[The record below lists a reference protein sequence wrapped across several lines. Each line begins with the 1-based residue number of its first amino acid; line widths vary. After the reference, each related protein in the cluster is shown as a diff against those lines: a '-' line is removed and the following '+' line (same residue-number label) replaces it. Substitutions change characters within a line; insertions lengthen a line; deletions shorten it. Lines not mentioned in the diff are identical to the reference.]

1 MNHHRGHSDGES
13 SRALSRGDE
22 SDENEDKTMP
32 STSSLAG
39 SSSKAASVKP
49 PGPPYHPVLVLPS
62 LPKNIIFV
70 AVGTAPPVQRAHR
83 CHGHHQQLLT
93 PATSPSKKC
102 KYTAGPQIP
111 TQMSVPK
118 KVALRSEQAEE
129 TEAGSD
135 SDLAFD
141 DLVHPPKE
149 VWTSTE
155 SARSFV
161 VLYHPNG
168 SSSLQMSQPKA
179 MVEPPPSPVPPASFM
194 FECFAKMVDA
204 VPDED

>member
-1 MNHHRGHSDGES
+1 
-13 SRALSRGDE
+13 
-22 SDENEDKTMP
+22 
-32 STSSLAG
+32 
-39 SSSKAASVKP
+39 
-49 PGPPYHPVLVLPS
+49 
-62 LPKNIIFV
+62 
-70 AVGTAPPVQRAHR
+70 
-83 CHGHHQQLLT
+83 
-93 PATSPSKKC
+93 
-102 KYTAGPQIP
+102 
-111 TQMSVPK
+111 MSVPK

-149 VWTSTE
+149 VWTSPE

-168 SSSLQMSQPKA
+168 SSSSQMSQPKA